1 MVHAGSGS
9 LNHGAWS
16 RRRLMKQSV
25 ATGLGLGI
33 AAGTRTSFGARGQ
46 ETAPE
51 FTRDASIVSWGFGTD
66 NTLAEARV
74 NAFQEQYPNIQL
86 EVIPQFD
93 DQKLLTA
100 AASNTLPD
108 ILWVDRAKISSY
120 ASRNILMPLD
130 DMVAQSG
137 IDLSQFY
144 DAAVAESTY
153 DGTLYGIPQFMDVR
167 PLYVNLDALG
177 EIGLTADDID
187 TSDWDSLTE
196 IGSQL
201 VQREGD
207 RVDRWGFDPKLADFF
222 WMWGIGNGGSF
233 ISEDGLEVT
242 YDDPKLVEALQW
254 GVGAYDAQGGF
265 QSFDGFRTTF
275 QGNEEFAR
283 GQVAMTAYENW
294 MLGIIG
300 RTVPDL
306 NFAVLPVRRRGSDE
320 MISFTGGPAWA
331 IPATANDPEAA
342 WVFIQF
348 MNADETWLIGATA
361 DRDQRQEQGQ
371 IYIPSLTGNRHV
383 DQLLIDEVY
392 EPLDEKFDNAVRL
405 FPELLAQSENRP
417 VSKSPVGGQLQDIL
431 VQEGILPALRGEMDA
446 QQALTQADASAQD
459 AIDSF

>member
-1 MVHAGSGS
+1 LRV
-9 LNHGAWS
+9 L
-16 RRRLMKQSV
+16 
-25 ATGLGLGI
+25 
-33 AAGTRTSFGARGQ
+33 GQ
-46 ETAPE
+46 ESGDD
-51 FTRDASIVSWGFGTD
+51 FTREASIVSWGFGTD
-66 NTLAEARV
+66 NKLAEARV
-74 NAFQEQYPNIQL
+74 AAFQERYPSIQL

-100 AASNTLPD
+100 AASGDLPD
-108 ILWVDRAKISSY
+108 ILWMDRAKVSSY

-130 DMVAQSG
+130 DMVAQAG

-144 DAAVAESTY
+144 EAAVDESTY

-177 EIGLTADDID
+177 EIGLTAEDID

-196 IGSQL
+196 IGAQL
-201 VQREGD
+201 VKSDGD
-207 RVDRWGFDPKLADFF
+207 RVERWGFDPKLADFF

-233 ISEDGLEVT
+233 ISEDGLEAT

-265 QSFDGFRTTF
+265 QLFDGFRTTF

-320 MISFTGGPAWA
+320 MVSFTGGPAWA
-331 IPATANDPEAA
+331 IPASAKDPEAA
-342 WVFIQF
+342 WTFIKF
-348 MNADETWLIGATA
+348 MNADETWIAGATA
-361 DRDQRQEQGQ
+361 DRDSRQEQGQ

-392 EPLDEKFDNAVRL
+392 EPLDPKFDDAVRL
-405 FPELLAQSENRP
+405 FPELLAQSSNRP

-431 VQEGILPALRGEMDA
+431 TQEGVLPALRGELDA